1 MHSVSLVREHHGFT
15 IIELMVVVAVVV
27 VLAAIGPMMTSGTII
42 ERQVYNAGAQLQ
54 QDLLRAQ
61 NLAVT
66 YSTDPSQHPLDA
78 SKRNFEVYFD
88 VAHNRYFVEDNLDA
102 VFDSA
107 TMTAVAGKVV
117 TRQLSSSLSL
127 APDSTIAARGYV
139 VFDNQ
144 GAPWPATAGDTISI
158 STKGG
163 DKVVVVAISPIGRV
177 SVAWQTR

>member
-1 MHSVSLVREHHGFT
+1 MHSVSLVRDHPGFT

-66 YSTDPSQHPLDA
+66 YATDPALHPSDA
-78 SKRNFEVYFD
+78 SLRRFEVYFD
-88 VAHNRYFVEDNLDA
+88 VPDNRYYVESSADA
-102 VFDSA
+102 IFDAS
-107 TMTAVAGKVV
+107 TMTVVAGKVI

-127 APDSTIAARGYV
+127 APDSTITARGYV
-139 VFDNQ
+139 VFDSQ
-144 GAPWPATAGDTISI
+144 GAPWPATTGDTISI
-158 STKGG
+158 STRAG
-163 DKVVVVAISPIGRV
+163 DKVVVVAISPIGRI